1 MPWSREFSAASPGPR
16 FRLTRSHGPRAAT
29 MKERRASSSEVGPCH
44 AGREAGICITLVLSA
59 MYDTSTGSI
68 HAGAGYRQPAEQG
81 TECIIFHHPS
91 QWLAGIRVSRWAN
104 GQSFNQFVARC
115 KMVQGERHPSLGS
128 CHAARMPM
136 LFCMI
141 FSRSRYA
148 CVRLAYVGVHP
159 ARAPTPLVPCSGP
172 TSRGVPESELRMRKL
187 KLEKRAHAAPR
198 SCYHVGTRVRES
210 A

>member
-1 MPWSREFSAASPGPR
+1 MEHRESIA
-16 FRLTRSHGPRAAT
+16 
-29 MKERRASSSEVGPCH
+29 ERCSEVGPCH

-81 TECIIFHHPS
+81 TECIFRHPS

-115 KMVQGERHPSLGS
+115 KMVQGERHPSRRGELPCS
-128 CHAARMPM
+128 QDVDDVVHD
-136 LFCMI
+136 LI

-148 CVRLAYVGVHP
+148 CVRPTYFGVAQHCQESHR

-172 TSRGVPESELRMRKL
+172 TSRGVPVSELRRRNAGSWVDWSAYAL
-187 KLEKRAHAAPR
+187 
-198 SCYHVGTRVRES
+198 RV
-210 A
+210 